1 MSITVIPAYRVVT
14 KFARQARGLP
24 LEEGVSRVEASLRAY
39 MRNLLSMLHPSFM
52 EIGERAAITQLGD
65 PDPERLVEALTELEA
80 HSPKAIV
87 EEALSRC
94 SRELSRPDLSARV
107 FLLPGDGESR
117 VLTRQMNGVLG
128 FSLGAQAMMVFL
140 WPVEGWQRWLAYTVS
155 HEYLHLVR
163 NLLFPRGLSGGK
175 LVYTKTQEPETLLDA
190 LVVEGLADIFAMAL
204 HPDIRPRW
212 TDALSPDLE
221 ERLWPRVHRRL
232 TVSDT
237 AEVRRVLFGD
247 GDRMPAW
254 TGYTFGYRIVRDY
267 LERHPGVHPAGLVGL
282 PARAILEGSGYAPP
296 D

>member
-1 MSITVIPAYRVVT
+1 MSLTVIPAYRVVT

-24 LEEGVSRVEASLRAY
+24 QEQAIGQIEASLRAY
-39 MRNLLSMLHPSFM
+39 VRNLLSMLHPSFM

-65 PDPERLVEALTELEA
+65 PDPDRLAEALTELEA

-87 EEALSRC
+87 EEALARC
-94 SRELSRPDLSARV
+94 SRELPRPDLSARV

-117 VLTRQMNGVLG
+117 ALVRQMNGVLG

-155 HEYLHLVR
+155 HEYMHLVR

-175 LVYTKTQEPETLLDA
+175 LIYTKTQEPETLLDA
-190 LVVEGLADIFAMAL
+190 LVMEGLADAFAMAL

-212 TDALSPDLE
+212 TDALSPDQE
-221 ERLWPRVHRRL
+221 RRLWPRVRRRL
-232 TVSDT
+232 QVSDT

-247 GDRMPAW
+247 NDRFPIW
-254 TGYTFGYRIVRDY
+254 TGYTFGYKFVKGY
-267 LERHPGVHPAGLVGL
+267 LARHPGLHPAGLVGL
-282 PARAILEGSGYAPP
+282 LARAILEGSGYAPP